1 MITDSAGAVAP
12 ALRPADLAALR
23 MHAPD
28 RVAAAL
34 AARRRAPFPPP
45 AGQRLL
51 VVAADHP
58 ARGALDAGAGGD
70 MSDRLDLLDR
80 CATALARPGVSGFLG
95 TADLVEDLTLLGALE
110 GKVVLGSMNRG
121 GLAGAVFEI
130 DDRFTG
136 YDAAGIATAGLDG
149 GKMLLRLDRD
159 DPATAD
165 TLQACAHAVGDLA
178 ARGLVAM
185 VEPFESHRVDGR
197 VVNDLTTDAVVRSI
211 AVAAGLASTS
221 AHTWL
226 KVPYV
231 ADLERVAAASTLP
244 LFVLGGA
251 ADAAVPWDR
260 VLALPSVRGLVIGR
274 SLLYPP
280 GGDVAGTVDRLVEL
294 L

>member
-1 MITDSAGAVAP
+1 MTAEP
-12 ALRPADLAALR
+12 ATLRPTDLAALR
-23 MHAPD
+23 MQSPERIAT
-28 RVAAAL
+28 AL
-34 AARRRAPFPPP
+34 AARRRAAFPPP
-45 AGQRLL
+45 TGQRLL

-58 ARGALDAGAGGD
+58 GRGALDAGGGGD
-70 MSDRLDLLDR
+70 MSDRLDLIDR
-80 CATALARPGVSGFLG
+80 CVTALARPGVSGFLG
-95 TADLVEDLTLLGALE
+95 TADLVEDLALLGALE

-121 GLAGAVFEI
+121 GLAGSVFEI

-136 YDAAGIATAGLDG
+136 YDAAGIAAARLDG

-159 DPATAD
+159 DPATAG
-165 TLQACAHAVGDLA
+165 TLQACAGAVGDLA

-185 VEPFESHRVDGR
+185 VEPFEARRVDGR
-197 VVNDLTTDAVVRSI
+197 VVNDLTEAAVVRSV
-211 AVAAGLASTS
+211 AVASGLASTS
-221 AHTWL
+221 AYTWL

-231 ADLERVAAASTLP
+231 EGMEQVAAASTLP

-260 VLALPSVRGLVIGR
+260 VLALPSVRGLVSGR
-274 SLLYPP
+274 ALLYPP

>member
-1 MITDSAGAVAP
+1 MIAP
-12 ALRPADLAALR
+12 AELAAVR
-23 MHAPD
+23 MHEPD

-34 AARRRAPFPPP
+34 AARTRAPFPPP
-45 AGQRLL
+45 RGQRLL

-58 ARGALDAGAGGD
+58 ARGALDAGGGAD
-70 MSDRLDLLDR
+70 MSDRLDLLER
-80 CATALARPGVSGFLG
+80 CATALSRPGVSGFLG

-121 GLAGAVFEI
+121 GLVGSVFEI

-136 YDAAGIATAGLDG
+136 YDAAGIAAARLDG

-165 TLQACAHAVGDLA
+165 ALEAAARAVGELA
-178 ARGLVAM
+178 GRGLVAL
-185 VEPFESHRVDGR
+185 VEPFESHRADGR
-197 VVNDLTTDAVVRSI
+197 VVNDLATQAVVRSV
-211 AVAAGLASTS
+211 AVAAGLGSSS

-231 ADLERVAAASTLP
+231 DRMDRVAAASTLP

-251 ADAAVPWDR
+251 ADAGVPWDE

-274 SLLYPP
+274 SLLYPAD
-280 GGDVAGTVDRLVEL
+280 GDVAGTVDRLVRL